1 MKLAAIDIGSNSSK
15 LLISNVYEVG
25 DWMPVVRKVDL
36 FRAPLRLGEDAFVH
50 GRISEAK
57 TEDLI
62 KVMVAFKNLME
73 VCRPEDYM
81 ACGTSALRVANN
93 GQRVVEQ
100 VRRETGINIRV
111 TEGDMEARLI
121 ALNRV
126 SRQFGAR
133 AYLYIDVGGGTT
145 ELTLYADGEAVDYS
159 SFDIGTVRL
168 MQNLVSEEE
177 WEALQRWVRQATVGY
192 RPLAGIGS
200 GGYINKIFKL
210 TRKRRDKPLTMD
222 KLKQIHSTLKFL
234 SYEDRMLRLGL
245 RPDRADVIVP
255 AGKIFLHIMK
265 WSGID
270 KLYVPQIGLADGII
284 HYLYRKHRG
293 VDATS

>member
-1 MKLAAIDIGSNSSK
+1 
-15 LLISNVYEVG
+15 
-25 DWMPVVRKVDL
+25 MPVIRKVDM
-36 FRAPLRLGEDAFVH
+36 FRAPMRLGEDAFIH
-50 GRISEAK
+50 GRISENR

-62 KVMVAFKNLME
+62 KIMVAFKNLME

-81 ACGTSALRVANN
+81 ACATSALRVANN
-93 GQRVVEQ
+93 GQRVVE
-100 VRRETGINIRV
+100 RIRKETGINIRI

-145 ELTLYADGEAVDYS
+145 ELTLYADGQAVDYS

-168 MQNLVSEEE
+168 KENLVADAE
-177 WEALQRWVRQATVGY
+177 WESMRHWVRSATVGY

-210 TRKRRDKPLTMD
+210 TRKRRDKPLSAD
-222 KLKQIHSTLKFL
+222 KLRQIHSTLKFL

-265 WSGID
+265 WSGIEQ
-270 KLYVPQIGLADGII
+270 LYVPQIGLADGII

-293 VDATS
+293 VSATA